1 MVPAKPRQR
10 PEHDTQTHH
19 PGACGREYCCSLRR
33 RWRRDIGI
41 KCRSDFACDRPT
53 GRSAGHLLGQDREP
67 GRGRNGDPESTA
79 PACTGQ
85 QRRARSIAPVYKTET
100 RQQVVQPRR
109 ETWYEIICDADVTPE
124 FIASVQR
131 ALEARGFYDG
141 QITGEMDARTKNAI
155 GRYQATE
162 GLDSK
167 TLSIAAA
174 RKLGLITI
182 ANPGAT

>member
-1 MVPAKPRQR
+1 M
-10 PEHDTQTHH
+10 
-19 PGACGREYCCSLRR
+19 
-33 RWRRDIGI
+33 
-41 KCRSDFACDRPT
+41 
-53 GRSAGHLLGQDREP
+53 
-67 GRGRNGDPESTA
+67 
-79 PACTGQ
+79 
-85 QRRARSIAPVYKTET
+85 
-100 RQQVVQPRR
+100 QPRR

>member
-1 MVPAKPRQR
+1 MTLKPIIPALAAVSIVAACAEDGAVTSASNVDPISLATA
-10 PEHDTQTHH
+10 P
-19 PGACGREYCCSLRR
+19 PGAAPDTCWDKTVSPAVVETVTRKVQLQPAQVSSDGRVQS
-33 RWRRDIGI
+33 
-41 KCRSDFACDRPT
+41 P
-53 GRSAGHLLGQDREP
+53 
-67 GRGRNGDPESTA
+67 
-79 PACTGQ
+79 
-85 QRRARSIAPVYKTET
+85 PVYKTET

>member
-1 MVPAKPRQR
+1 MTLKPIIPALAAVSIVAACAEDGAVTSASNVDPISLATA
-10 PEHDTQTHH
+10 P
-19 PGACGREYCCSLRR
+19 PGA
-33 RWRRDIGI
+33 
-41 KCRSDFACDRPT
+41 AP
-53 GRSAGHLLGQDREP
+53 GHLLGQDREP

>member
-1 MVPAKPRQR
+1 MSIRFRLRPPHRAQR
-10 PEHDTQTHH
+10 PDTCWDKTVSPAVVETVTRKVQLQ
-19 PGACGREYCCSLRR
+19 PAQVSSDGRVQS
-33 RWRRDIGI
+33 
-41 KCRSDFACDRPT
+41 P
-53 GRSAGHLLGQDREP
+53 
-67 GRGRNGDPESTA
+67 
-79 PACTGQ
+79 
-85 QRRARSIAPVYKTET
+85 PVYKTET